1 MYSCSFDAAATAPSR
16 AVTSEVMDFVR
27 ALAIIAGMDTH
38 TLSPSERA
46 APPMSR
52 TVGDLLREWRQ
63 RRRMSQ
69 LLLASEAHVSTR
81 HLSFVES
88 GRATPSR
95 EMIMHLAERLEVPL
109 RARNALLVA
118 AGYAPL
124 FRERPLSDPQLGAA
138 REAVE
143 RVLKGHEPY
152 PAIAVDRHWTIVAA
166 NGALAP
172 LVASASPALL
182 APPVNALRLSLHPDG
197 IASSIVN
204 WHSWRAHLLA
214 RLQRQVEVSGDATL
228 AALHDEL
235 AGYPAPSGAQPGA
248 QAGTQLAAQDA
259 KPGETAPV
267 DHIAV
272 PLRLDTPHGVLSFF
286 STTTVFGTPVDVTL
300 SELAI
305 EAFFPADQQTAD
317 TLRALAAAQTS
328 PTTPGA
334 QNAAR

>member
-1 MYSCSFDAAATAPSR
+1 
-16 AVTSEVMDFVR
+16 MDFAR

-38 TLSPSERA
+38 TFSPSERA
-46 APPMSR
+46 VPPMSR

-69 LLLASEAHVSTR
+69 LLLASEADVSTR

-248 QAGTQLAAQDA
+248 QLGTQLAAPDA